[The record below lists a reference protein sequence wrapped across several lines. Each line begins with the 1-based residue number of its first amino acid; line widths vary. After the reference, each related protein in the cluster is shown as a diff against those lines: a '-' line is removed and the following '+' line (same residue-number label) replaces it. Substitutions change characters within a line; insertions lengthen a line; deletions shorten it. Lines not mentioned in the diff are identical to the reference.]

1 MSASPRIE
9 RLDHLVLTVADIDIT
24 VAFYAR
30 VLGMQREN
38 FGAGRVALRFGEQKI
53 NLHRVG
59 REFEP
64 KAARPTPGSGDLC
77 FIVDGPFEA
86 ALDHV
91 RAQGVEILEGP
102 VVRTGATGPI
112 TSFYFRDPD
121 ENLVEVAT
129 YAVTG

>member
-59 REFEP
+59 RELEP

-129 YAVTG
+129 YAATG

>member
-53 NLHRVG
+53 NQHRVG

-129 YAVTG
+129 YAATG